1 MRMLKYSYRIKNTD
15 VDLAG
20 QPTRVEVPLQERGH
34 QGSAWITKVERSA
47 APLTAGA
54 APKL

>member
-34 QGSAWITKVERSA
+34 QGSAWITARSH
-47 APLTAGA
+47 
-54 APKL
+54 